1 MEDTC
6 YINGKLL
13 LKRMSDGEA
22 QESIKKSKLNI
33 TTFKN
38 VGPLFPNTIITDSLV
53 QVKPSKDFI
62 SNPNSQNLVVNIL
75 LDNLKKIFNG
85 YLFSYVQLIVTLS
98 GGL

>member
-1 MEDTC
+1 
-6 YINGKLL
+6 
-13 LKRMSDGEA
+13 MSDGEA